1 MKLRHPASNLFMKYL
16 IMLVVGA
23 SVSHGQQFNG
33 TGYNLNNGDFLVIQG
48 TIQPPVYSRIQ
59 QPANPRDES
68 IAILRR
74 LNSELE
80 VSLANRRQEY
90 ELRQQTYE
98 LQRQTRLL
106 QEIADK

>member
-1 MKLRHPASNLFMKYL
+1 MKKYL
-16 IMLVVGA
+16 ALLVVGA
-23 SVSHGQQFNG
+23 SVSYGQQFNG
-33 TGYNLNNGDFLVIQG
+33 TVYDLNSGRFQVINGN
-48 TIQPPVYSRIQ
+48 IQ
-59 QPANPRDES
+59 QPNNPRDES

-74 LNSELE
+74 LNAELE
-80 VSLANRRQEY
+80 VSLANQRQEH

>member
-1 MKLRHPASNLFMKYL
+1 MKKYL
-16 IMLVVGA
+16 ALLAIGA
-23 SVSHGQQFNG
+23 SVSYGQQFNG
-33 TGYNLNNGDFLVIQG
+33 TIYDLNSGRVQVLNGNI
-48 TIQPPVYSRIQ
+48 TQPN
-59 QPANPRDES
+59 NPRDES

-74 LNSELE
+74 LNAELE

>member
-1 MKLRHPASNLFMKYL
+1 MIKYL
-16 IMLVVGA
+16 ALLVVGA
-23 SVSHGQQFNG
+23 SVSYGQQFNG
-33 TGYNLNNGDFLVIQG
+33 TIYDLNSGRVQVLNGNI
-48 TIQPPVYSRIQ
+48 TQPN
-59 QPANPRDES
+59 NPRDES

-74 LNSELE
+74 LNAELE
-80 VSLANRRQEY
+80 VSLANQRQEY

>member
-1 MKLRHPASNLFMKYL
+1 MKKYL
-16 IMLVVGA
+16 ALLAIGA
-23 SVSHGQQFNG
+23 SASYGQQFNG
-33 TGYNLNNGDFLVIQG
+33 TIYDLNSGRVQVLNGNI
-48 TIQPPVYSRIQ
+48 TQPN
-59 QPANPRDES
+59 NPRDES

-74 LNSELE
+74 LNAELQ

>member
-1 MKLRHPASNLFMKYL
+1 MKKYL
-16 IMLVVGA
+16 ALLAIGA
-23 SVSHGQQFNG
+23 SVSYGQQFNG
-33 TGYNLNNGDFLVIQG
+33 TIYDLNSGNVQILNGKI
-48 TIQPPVYSRIQ
+48 TQPN
-59 QPANPRDES
+59 NPRDES

-74 LNSELE
+74 LNAELE
-80 VSLANRRQEY
+80 VSLANQRQEY

>member
-1 MKLRHPASNLFMKYL
+1 MIKYL
-16 IMLVVGA
+16 ALLVVGA
-23 SVSHGQQFNG
+23 SVSYGQQFNG
-33 TGYNLNNGDFLVIQG
+33 TIYDLNSGRVQVLNGNIM
-48 TIQPPVYSRIQ
+48 QPN
-59 QPANPRDES
+59 NPRDES

-74 LNSELE
+74 LNAELE
-80 VSLANRRQEY
+80 VSIANRRQEY

>member
-1 MKLRHPASNLFMKYL
+1 MKKYL
-16 IMLVVGA
+16 ALLAIGA
-23 SVSHGQQFNG
+23 SVSYGQQFNG
-33 TGYNLNNGDFLVIQG
+33 TIYDLNSGRVQVLNGNI
-48 TIQPPVYSRIQ
+48 TQPN
-59 QPANPRDES
+59 NPRDES

-74 LNSELE
+74 LNAELQ

>member
-33 TGYNLNNGDFLVIQG
+33 TIYDLNSGRVQVLNGNI
-48 TIQPPVYSRIQ
+48 TQPK
-59 QPANPRDES
+59 NPRDES

-74 LNSELE
+74 LNAELE
-80 VSLANRRQEY
+80 VSLANQRQEY

>member
-1 MKLRHPASNLFMKYL
+1 MIKYL
-16 IMLVVGA
+16 ALLVVGA
-23 SVSHGQQFNG
+23 SVSYGQQFNG
-33 TGYNLNNGDFLVIQG
+33 TIYDLNSGRVQALNGNIM
-48 TIQPPVYSRIQ
+48 QPN
-59 QPANPRDES
+59 NPRDES

-74 LNSELE
+74 LNAELE
-80 VSLANRRQEY
+80 VSLANQRQEY